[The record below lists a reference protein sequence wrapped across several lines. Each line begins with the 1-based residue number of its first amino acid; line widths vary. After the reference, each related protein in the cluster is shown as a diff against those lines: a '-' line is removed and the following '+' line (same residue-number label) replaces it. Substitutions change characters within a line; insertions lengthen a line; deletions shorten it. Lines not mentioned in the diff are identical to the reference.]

1 MATPDELQ
9 IALKV
14 GREALGRA
22 IKAAGSN
29 WETAPSGGEGEEEW
43 SARKTAEHV
52 IGTEL
57 YFAGETCKAC
67 GYDPPESPFP
77 GPLQLATAADGS
89 AALDLAVEAANSKQK
104 YISAEDLAKTHEQM
118 ENVEGVMTIQ
128 VWHLI
133 NHAMQIRAAASS

>member
-1 MATPDELQ
+1 MATPDELLV
-9 IALKV
+9 ALKV

-22 IKAAGSN
+22 IEAAGSN
-29 WETAPSGGEGEEEW
+29 WETAPSSDEGEEAW
-43 SARKTAEHV
+43 SARQTAEHV
-52 IGTEL
+52 ISTEL

-77 GPLQLATAADGS
+77 AALQLATAADGS
-89 AALDLAVEAANSKQK
+89 AALDLAVEAADSKQK
-104 YISAEDLAKTHEQM
+104 YVSVEDLTKTHEGM
-118 ENVEGVMTIQ
+118 GTVEEVMTIQ